1 MASQVQDVQLPGV
14 PVAPAQPMIEISGLV
29 KRYKGTPA
37 LNGLDMRVGGGSI
50 YGFVGPN
57 GAGKT
62 TTMRILATLLEA
74 DAGSGFIA
82 GEDVRAHPGRVR
94 AKLGF
99 MPDFFGVYEDL
110 TAAEYLDFYA
120 ASCGV
125 PAKRRRQVI
134 DELLELIDLSHKRDT
149 YVEGL
154 SRGMKQRLG
163 LARALVHDPAVLL
176 LDEPASGMDPRARYE
191 MREIVK
197 ELQRLGK
204 TVLVSS
210 HILLELS
217 EMCTHIGIIQSGR
230 LVREGPVDQIL
241 RGLDPGRA
249 IEVRLLGSALQ
260 ARDLI
265 SALPNVA
272 GVDPQP
278 AGAEPQAGGTLATIV
293 FRTFADDAGL
303 QEVLRAL
310 VSAGLPVVGFSVQRE
325 NLEEVFMQITEQQDG
340 QP

>member
-1 MASQVQDVQLPGV
+1 MASQVQDAQLPGV
-14 PVAPAQPMIEISGLV
+14 PAAQARPMIEISGLV

-74 DAGSGFIA
+74 DTGSGFIA

-241 RGLDPGRA
+241 RGLEPGRA

-265 SALPNVA
+265 AALPNVA
-272 GVDPQP
+272 QVDPQP